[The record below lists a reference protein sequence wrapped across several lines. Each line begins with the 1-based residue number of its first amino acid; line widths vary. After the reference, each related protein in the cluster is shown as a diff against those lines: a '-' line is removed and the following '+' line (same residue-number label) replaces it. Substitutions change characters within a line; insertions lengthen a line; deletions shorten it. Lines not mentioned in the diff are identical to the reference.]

1 MSRWQKW
8 YRGKGTPR
16 RKVKKVHK
24 TSGTDDKKLQTSLK
38 KLNVQPIQAI
48 EEVNMFKEDGNVI
61 HFAAPKGTLPFL
73 LPAWNRTDLSRSM
86 IYVLKPLL
94 FYTTVHA
101 SVPSNTFAIYGA
113 GEDKE
118 LTELVPGILNQL
130 GPDSL
135 ASLRKLAE
143 SYQSLQKKDGGEG
156 GKADDDDDDDI
167 PDLVEGENFE
177 SKVE

>member
-1 MSRWQKW
+1 MS
-8 YRGKGTPR
+8 
-16 RKVKKVHK
+16 
-24 TSGTDDKKLQTSLK
+24 
-38 KLNVQPIQAI
+38 
-48 EEVNMFKEDGNVI
+48 
-61 HFAAPKGTLPFL
+61 LP
-73 LPAWNRTDLSRSM
+73 
-86 IYVLKPLL
+86 
-94 FYTTVHA
+94 TVHA

-156 GKADDDDDDDI
+156 GKAEDEDDDDI
-167 PDLVEGENFE
+167 PELVDGENFE

>member
-1 MSRWQKW
+1 MDQAKLAKMQQSVRIGELSQN
-8 YRGKGTPR
+8 GKGTPR
-16 RKVKKVHK
+16 RKMKKVHK
-24 TSGTDDKKLQTSLK
+24 SSGTDDKKLQTSLK
-38 KLNVQPIQAI
+38 KMNVQPIQAI

-61 HFAAPKGTLPFL
+61 HFAAPK
-73 LPAWNRTDLSRSM
+73 
-86 IYVLKPLL
+86 
-94 FYTTVHA
+94 VHA
-101 SVPSNTFAIYGA
+101 SVPSNTFAIYGN

-143 SYQSLQKKDGGEG
+143 SYQSMQKKEG
-156 GKADDDDDDDI
+156 DDDKKGDDDDDDI
-167 PDLVEGENFE
+167 PDLVPGETFD

>member
-1 MSRWQKW
+1 MPTVFSQFIPPPHYTWTIVIFPAVSHLFTFPSTANQI
-8 YRGKGTPR
+8 
-16 RKVKKVHK
+16 
-24 TSGTDDKKLQTSLK
+24 TSWPSL
-38 KLNVQPIQAI
+38 
-48 EEVNMFKEDGNVI
+48 
-61 HFAAPKGTLPFL
+61 
-73 LPAWNRTDLSRSM
+73 
-86 IYVLKPLL
+86 
-94 FYTTVHA
+94 TVHA

-143 SYQSLQKKDGGEG
+143 SYQSMQKKEDGKGG
-156 GKADDDDDDDI
+156 GKDKEAGESDDDDDI
-167 PDLVEGENFE
+167 PELVEGENFE